1 MSFFNLVLWVSVV
14 DDFSK
19 KVLLISMVDLFFKG
33 LWFSI
38 DDLLDWLAKLIE
50 GRLGGG
56 GGG

>member
-33 LWFSI
+33 LWFLI

-50 GRLGGG
+50 GRLVGGG
-56 GGG
+56 GG